1 MLSNNI
7 SDLTNREATILSDV
21 VEYYIESGLP
31 VSSGYLTKNCG
42 LNISSATIRNAM
54 FSLEQKGY
62 LTHLHTS
69 SGRIPTDTGYRFYVN
84 IIQEYQVLDSQISK
98 KIEQELL
105 IISDNVDELLDAT
118 AFMLAKVSH
127 MFGIILVSGY
137 QKSMLSDIELVVLEG
152 NRVML
157 VLAMDTGSV
166 ESIVM
171 NLNLTIQPKL
181 IHKITRILKERLV
194 GFSLKEIQSTI
205 NRRLNDTEMYSHELV
220 QILINNSNKYF
231 HIDNNK
237 SIYTSSTNV
246 LLDQPE
252 FQDISNFQRILPAL
266 DKAYLNNHFKI
277 NFTDQSN
284 QTLIGKEN
292 EDELLKD
299 CAIITTQF
307 DSGLI
312 KGRIGVVGPKRVP
325 YISVQATLKKF
336 AEIIHNAL

>member
-84 IIQEYQVLDSQISK
+84 IIQEYQVLDNQISE

-105 IISDNVDELLDAT
+105 IISNNVDELLDAT

-252 FQDISNFQRILPAL
+252 FQDLSNFQRILPAL

>member
-21 VEYYIESGLP
+21 VEYYIESGIP

-84 IIQEYQVLDSQISK
+84 IIQEYQVLDNQISE

-105 IISDNVDELLDAT
+105 IISNNVDELLDAT
-118 AFMLAKVSH
+118 AFMLAKVSR
-127 MFGIILVSGY
+127 MFGIILVSEY

-325 YISVQATLKKF
+325 YISVQATLEKF

>member
-1 MLSNNI
+1 M
-7 SDLTNREATILSDV
+7 
-21 VEYYIESGLP
+21 
-31 VSSGYLTKNCG
+31 
-42 LNISSATIRNAM
+42 
-54 FSLEQKGY
+54 
-62 LTHLHTS
+62 
-69 SGRIPTDTGYRFYVN
+69 
-84 IIQEYQVLDSQISK
+84 
-98 KIEQELL
+98 
-105 IISDNVDELLDAT
+105 DELLDAT

-292 EDELLKD
+292 EDELLND

-325 YISVQATLKKF
+325 YMSVQATLEKF

>member
-1 MLSNNI
+1 
-7 SDLTNREATILSDV
+7 
-21 VEYYIESGLP
+21 
-31 VSSGYLTKNCG
+31 
-42 LNISSATIRNAM
+42 M

-69 SGRIPTDTGYRFYVN
+69 SGRIPTDIGYRFYVN
-84 IIQEYQVLDSQISK
+84 IIQEYQVLDNQISE

-105 IISDNVDELLDAT
+105 IISNNVDELLDAT

-127 MFGIILVSGY
+127 MFGVILVSGY

-220 QILINNSNKYF
+220 QVLINNSNKYF

-292 EDELLKD
+292 EDELLND

-325 YISVQATLKKF
+325 YMSVQATLEKF

>member
-1 MLSNNI
+1 
-7 SDLTNREATILSDV
+7 
-21 VEYYIESGLP
+21 
-31 VSSGYLTKNCG
+31 
-42 LNISSATIRNAM
+42 M

-69 SGRIPTDTGYRFYVN
+69 SGRIPTDIGYRFYVN
-84 IIQEYQVLDSQISK
+84 IIQEYQVLDNQISE

-105 IISDNVDELLDAT
+105 IISNNVDELLDAT

-220 QILINNSNKYF
+220 QVLINNSNKYF

-292 EDELLKD
+292 EDELLND

-325 YISVQATLKKF
+325 YMSVQATLEKF

>member
-1 MLSNNI
+1 MLSINI
-7 SDLTNREATILSDV
+7 PDLTDREATILSAV
-21 VEYYIESGLP
+21 VECYIESGIP

-69 SGRIPTDTGYRFYVN
+69 SGKIPTDTGYRFYVN

-137 QKSMLSDIELVVLEG
+137 QKSILSDIELVVLDG
-152 NRVML
+152 NRVVL

-171 NLNLTIQPKL
+171 NPNLTIPSKC
-181 IHKITRILKERLV
+181 
-194 GFSLKEIQSTI
+194 G
-205 NRRLNDTEMYSHELV
+205 
-220 QILINNSNKYF
+220 
-231 HIDNNK
+231 
-237 SIYTSSTNV
+237 
-246 LLDQPE
+246 
-252 FQDISNFQRILPAL
+252 
-266 DKAYLNNHFKI
+266 
-277 NFTDQSN
+277 
-284 QTLIGKEN
+284 
-292 EDELLKD
+292 
-299 CAIITTQF
+299 
-307 DSGLI
+307 
-312 KGRIGVVGPKRVP
+312 
-325 YISVQATLKKF
+325 
-336 AEIIHNAL
+336 

>member
-21 VEYYIESGLP
+21 VEYYIESGIP

-105 IISDNVDELLDAT
+105 IISNNVDELLDAT

-127 MFGIILVSGY
+127 MFGIILVSEY

>member
-84 IIQEYQVLDSQISK
+84 IIQEYQVLDNQISE

-105 IISDNVDELLDAT
+105 IISNNVDELLDAT
-118 AFMLAKVSH
+118 AFMLAKVSR
-127 MFGIILVSGY
+127 MFGIILVSEY

-181 IHKITRILKERLV
+181 IHKITRIFKERLV

>member
-105 IISDNVDELLDAT
+105 IISNNVDELLDAT
-118 AFMLAKVSH
+118 AFMLAKVSR
-127 MFGIILVSGY
+127 MFGIILVSEY

>member
-21 VEYYIESGLP
+21 VEYYIESGIP

-84 IIQEYQVLDSQISK
+84 IIQEYQVLDNQISE

-105 IISDNVDELLDAT
+105 IISNNVDELLDAT
-118 AFMLAKVSH
+118 AFMLAKVSR

>member
-1 MLSNNI
+1 MLPINI
-7 SDLTNREATILSDV
+7 PDLTDREAAILSAV
-21 VEYYIESGLP
+21 VECYIESSIP
-31 VSSGYLTKNCG
+31 VSSGFLTKNCG

-54 FSLEQKGY
+54 SSLEQKGY

-69 SGRIPTDTGYRFYVN
+69 GGRIPTDIGYRFYVN
-84 IIQEYQVLDSQISK
+84 IIPEYQVLDNQITE

-105 IISDNVDELLDAT
+105 IISNNVDELLNAT

-127 MFGIILVSGY
+127 MFGVILVSGY
-137 QKSMLSDIELVVLEG
+137 QKSMLTDIELVALEG

-166 ESIVM
+166 ESIVL

-181 IHKITRILKERLV
+181 IQKITRILKERLV

-205 NRRLNDTEMYSHELV
+205 NSRLNDTEMYSHELV

-237 SIYTSSTNV
+237 SIYTSSVNV
-246 LLDQPE
+246 LLDHPE

-266 DKAYLNNHFKI
+266 DKTYLNNHFKI

-292 EDELLKD
+292 EDELLNN
-299 CAIITTQF
+299 CSIITTQF

-325 YISVQATLKKF
+325 YMSVQATLEKF

>member
-84 IIQEYQVLDSQISK
+84 IIQEYQVLDNQISE

-105 IISDNVDELLDAT
+105 IISNNVDELLDAT
-118 AFMLAKVSH
+118 AFMLAKVSR
-127 MFGIILVSGY
+127 MFGIILVSEY

>member
-84 IIQEYQVLDSQISK
+84 IIQEYQVLDNQISE

-105 IISDNVDELLDAT
+105 IISNNVDELLDAT

-325 YISVQATLKKF
+325 YISVQATLEKF

>member
-1 MLSNNI
+1 MLSINI
-7 SDLTNREATILSDV
+7 PDLTDREATILSAV
-21 VEYYIESGLP
+21 VECYIESSIP

-84 IIQEYQVLDSQISK
+84 IIQEYQVLDNQISE

-105 IISDNVDELLDAT
+105 IISNNVDELLDAT

-137 QKSMLSDIELVVLEG
+137 QKSMLTDIELVVLEG

-171 NLNLTIQPKL
+171 NLNLTIHPKL

-325 YISVQATLKKF
+325 YISVQATLEKF

>member
-21 VEYYIESGLP
+21 VEYYIESGIP

-84 IIQEYQVLDSQISK
+84 IIQEYRVLDNQISE

-105 IISDNVDELLDAT
+105 IISNNVDELLDAT
-118 AFMLAKVSH
+118 AFMLAKVSR

>member
-84 IIQEYQVLDSQISK
+84 IIQEYQVLDNQISE

-105 IISDNVDELLDAT
+105 IISNNVDELLDAT

-137 QKSMLSDIELVVLEG
+137 QKSILSDIELVVLDG

-325 YISVQATLKKF
+325 YISVQATLEKF

>member
-1 MLSNNI
+1 
-7 SDLTNREATILSDV
+7 
-21 VEYYIESGLP
+21 
-31 VSSGYLTKNCG
+31 
-42 LNISSATIRNAM
+42 M

-84 IIQEYQVLDSQISK
+84 IIQEYQVLDNQISE

-105 IISDNVDELLDAT
+105 IISNNVDELLDAT
-118 AFMLAKVSH
+118 AFMLAKVSR
-127 MFGIILVSGY
+127 MFGIILVSEY

>member
-84 IIQEYQVLDSQISK
+84 IIQEYQVLDNQISE

>member
-21 VEYYIESGLP
+21 VEYYIESGIP

-42 LNISSATIRNAM
+42 LNISSATIINAM

-84 IIQEYQVLDSQISK
+84 IIQEYQVLDNQISE

-105 IISDNVDELLDAT
+105 IISNNVDELLDAT

-205 NRRLNDTEMYSHELV
+205 NGRLNDTEMYSHELV

-292 EDELLKD
+292 EDELLND

-325 YISVQATLKKF
+325 YMSVQATLEKF

>member
-1 MLSNNI
+1 M
-7 SDLTNREATILSDV
+7 
-21 VEYYIESGLP
+21 
-31 VSSGYLTKNCG
+31 
-42 LNISSATIRNAM
+42 
-54 FSLEQKGY
+54 
-62 LTHLHTS
+62 
-69 SGRIPTDTGYRFYVN
+69 
-84 IIQEYQVLDSQISK
+84 
-98 KIEQELL
+98 
-105 IISDNVDELLDAT
+105 DELLDAA

-292 EDELLKD
+292 EDDLLKD

-325 YISVQATLKKF
+325 YMSVQATLEKF

>member
-84 IIQEYQVLDSQISK
+84 IIQEYQVLDNQISE

-105 IISDNVDELLDAT
+105 IISNNVDELLDAT

-137 QKSMLSDIELVVLEG
+137 QKSILSDIELVVLDG

>member
-1 MLSNNI
+1 MLSINI
-7 SDLTNREATILSDV
+7 PDLTDREATILSAV
-21 VEYYIESGLP
+21 VECYIESGIP

-84 IIQEYQVLDSQISK
+84 IIQEYQVLDNQISE

-105 IISDNVDELLDAT
+105 IISNNVDELLDAT
-118 AFMLAKVSH
+118 AFMLAKVSR
-127 MFGIILVSGY
+127 MFGIILVSEY

-325 YISVQATLKKF
+325 YISVQATLEKF

>member
-1 MLSNNI
+1 
-7 SDLTNREATILSDV
+7 
-21 VEYYIESGLP
+21 
-31 VSSGYLTKNCG
+31 
-42 LNISSATIRNAM
+42 M

-84 IIQEYQVLDSQISK
+84 IIQEYQVLDNQISE

-105 IISDNVDELLDAT
+105 IISNNVDELLDAT

-292 EDELLKD
+292 EDELLND

-325 YISVQATLKKF
+325 YMSVQATLEKF

>member
-1 MLSNNI
+1 
-7 SDLTNREATILSDV
+7 
-21 VEYYIESGLP
+21 
-31 VSSGYLTKNCG
+31 
-42 LNISSATIRNAM
+42 M

-84 IIQEYQVLDSQISK
+84 IIQEYQVLDNQISE

-105 IISDNVDELLDAT
+105 IISNNVDELLDAT

>member
-1 MLSNNI
+1 MS
-7 SDLTNREATILSDV
+7 
-21 VEYYIESGLP
+21 
-31 VSSGYLTKNCG
+31 
-42 LNISSATIRNAM
+42 
-54 FSLEQKGY
+54 SLEQKGF

-69 SGRIPTDTGYRFYVN
+69 GGRIPTDIGYRFYVN
-84 IIQEYQVLDSQISK
+84 IIQEYQVLDNQISE

-105 IISDNVDELLDAT
+105 IISNNVDELLDAT

-127 MFGIILVSGY
+127 MFGVILVSGY

-194 GFSLKEIQSTI
+194 GYSLKEIQSTI

-220 QILINNSNKYF
+220 QVLINNSNKYF

-266 DKAYLNNHFKI
+266 DKTYLNNHFKI
-277 NFTDQSN
+277 NFSNQSN
-284 QTLIGKEN
+284 HTLIGKEN
-292 EDELLKD
+292 EDELLND

-307 DSGLI
+307 DSGII

-325 YISVQATLKKF
+325 YMSVQATLEKF